1 MNLRCV
7 WVDYLRKGEPD
18 VIFVGRTEDGEVA
31 AALVQGFRPYF
42 YVLPKD
48 DPKPEQL
55 ETMNGVLEVEETELR
70 HPKGREKLELLRVVT
85 SFPKVV
91 PKLRGKVKE
100 LDWVEDVFE
109 ADIPFVR
116 RAAIDLDTPPASELE
131 LDDPNA
137 KWAGLPCVKLDE
149 EDAREVDHRPYQ
161 LTDLRLASFDIE
173 VLAERRLSVRDA
185 DNPII
190 SISFSHTDGDD
201 VTTEVFTWKEVE
213 DEIEVDGEEVTVHVE
228 RNEAAALRAFVERFS
243 EVDPDVLFT
252 YNGDDFDLPYLRNR
266 ASKLGV
272 DVSAMARPRGRRGIV
287 IKPGAERFAS
297 DVFGRAHVDLYHT
310 ARKNLRL
317 ERFTLEEAVKDVLGV
332 EKTDMD
338 IVDINKAWR
347 EGDLRTLLTYSAE
360 DAYYTL
366 LLGEELAQIETE
378 LAYLTRLPLPDAV
391 RFSFGQLAEW
401 RAVFKAHH
409 ERILVPNKPSRRE
422 YERRRR
428 EGYTGAV
435 VFEPKIG
442 LHENVVCVDFASL
455 YPNVMIAHNISPDTF
470 DCDCCPRITVE
481 EVDDPTEA
489 TVVPF
494 VGYKFC
500 RKYRG
505 FFPRLVE
512 GLVERRRELK
522 KKLKETEDEHLRKI
536 LDVRQSAYKVLAN
549 SYYGYMGWANAR
561 WYCKECAESVTAW
574 GRYYINE
581 VKRIAEQEYGLE
593 VVYGDTDSL
602 FLKLPGADL
611 EETLE
616 RVRRFLK
623 DVNSKLPVELE
634 LEDVYERILFV
645 TKKKYAGYTTD
656 GKIVTKGLELVRRDW
671 APIVRKT
678 QRKILEKILIENDPE
693 GALDVL
699 HRVIDRLKSGDVD
712 IEDLAIT
719 SQLTKKPSE
728 YVQKGPH
735 VRAALRL
742 ARHLGTEPEPGTIV
756 RYVIVRGPGNVS
768 DKAYPV
774 EIVKEEGMEPDVDY
788 YVEHQLVPAVERI
801 MKAVGFTKSQLT
813 SMTTQKTLDQFL

>member
-1 MNLRCV
+1 
-7 WVDYLRKGEPD
+7 
-18 VIFVGRTEDGEVA
+18 
-31 AALVQGFRPYF
+31 
-42 YVLPKD
+42 
-48 DPKPEQL
+48 
-55 ETMNGVLEVEETELR
+55 
-70 HPKGREKLELLRVVT
+70 
-85 SFPKVV
+85 
-91 PKLRGKVKE
+91 
-100 LDWVEDVFE
+100 
-109 ADIPFVR
+109 
-116 RAAIDLDTPPASELE
+116 
-131 LDDPNA
+131 
-137 KWAGLPCVKLDE
+137 
-149 EDAREVDHRPYQ
+149 
-161 LTDLRLASFDIE
+161 
-173 VLAERRLSVRDA
+173 
-185 DNPII
+185 
-190 SISFSHTDGDD
+190 
-201 VTTEVFTWKEVE
+201 
-213 DEIEVDGEEVTVHVE
+213 
-228 RNEAAALRAFVERFS
+228 
-243 EVDPDVLFT
+243 
-252 YNGDDFDLPYLRNR
+252 
-266 ASKLGV
+266 
-272 DVSAMARPRGRRGIV
+272 
-287 IKPGAERFAS
+287 
-297 DVFGRAHVDLYHT
+297 
-310 ARKNLRL
+310 
-317 ERFTLEEAVKDVLGV
+317 
-332 EKTDMD
+332 
-338 IVDINKAWR
+338 
-347 EGDLRTLLTYSAE
+347 
-360 DAYYTL
+360 
-366 LLGEELAQIETE
+366 
-378 LAYLTRLPLPDAV
+378 
-391 RFSFGQLAEW
+391 
-401 RAVFKAHH
+401 
-409 ERILVPNKPSRRE
+409 
-422 YERRRR
+422 
-428 EGYTGAV
+428 
-435 VFEPKIG
+435 
-442 LHENVVCVDFASL
+442 
-455 YPNVMIAHNISPDTF
+455 
-470 DCDCCPRITVE
+470 
-481 EVDDPTEA
+481 
-489 TVVPF
+489 
-494 VGYKFC
+494 
-500 RKYRG
+500 
-505 FFPRLVE
+505 
-512 GLVERRRELK
+512 
-522 KKLKETEDEHLRKI
+522 
-536 LDVRQSAYKVLAN
+536 
-549 SYYGYMGWANAR
+549 MGWANAR